1 MDDDELVIEGGE
13 VEDVVVER
21 ESSFFD
27 CVASIRGERR
37 VPTQR

>member
-1 MDDDELVIEGGE
+1 VDDDELMIEGGE
-13 VEDVVVER
+13 VEDVVMER
-21 ESSFFD
+21 ESGCSD